1 MLALEDVDCR
11 LISKVGILLPP
22 CKLSCIKI
30 KLWIDVHLNLLS
42 QTTNSIPNLVQSEKK
57 NRLYYTIY
65 YTNIFII
72 P

>member
-11 LISKVGILLPP
+11 LTSKVGILLPP
-22 CKLSCIKI
+22 CKLSCMKI
-30 KLWIDVHLNLLS
+30 KLWIDVHFNLLS
-42 QTTNSIPNLVQSEKK
+42 QTTNSIPNLVQSGKK
-57 NRLYYTIY
+57 RLYYTIY